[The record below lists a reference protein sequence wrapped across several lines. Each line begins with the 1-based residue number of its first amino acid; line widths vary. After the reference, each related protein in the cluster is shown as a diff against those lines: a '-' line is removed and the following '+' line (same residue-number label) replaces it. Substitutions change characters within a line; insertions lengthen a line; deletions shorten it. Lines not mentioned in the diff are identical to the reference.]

1 MWSEEKIRAV
11 LNKKE
16 QVLKETKEK
25 YETNREWLFAGEF
38 MKSED
43 VVASTAREL
52 ADQREDIKKIET
64 QVEVLKYILDS

>member
-16 QVLKETKEK
+16 QVLKDTKAK
-25 YETNREWLFAGEF
+25 YETNRDWLFAGEI
-38 MKSED
+38 MKVED

-52 ADQREDIKKIET
+52 ADQRAMVEKLEI